1 MAPCQDIELGTR
13 CPGHDLEHLPGGQG
27 AEPACNRREQEGRAL
42 AARLE
47 YRVGYRRA
55 WITCRAH
62 HLRHGE
68 RNLRVRLSQ
77 GYTPP
82 TYRPLTA

>member
-1 MAPCQDIELGTR
+1 
-13 CPGHDLEHLPGGQG
+13 
-27 AEPACNRREQEGRAL
+27 
-42 AARLE
+42 
-47 YRVGYRRA
+47 VGYRRT